1 MGATIGLRGCAEFLK
16 GVSVEL
22 QLETCYSSKWDV
34 LQMAEAMMSVDGG
47 GPPGLV
53 LGDSTNFLDRHEHL
67 GSEWGPI
74 EACLLY
80 TSDAADEE
88 ESVEPRWLRKIARS
102 KL

>member
-1 MGATIGLRGCAEFLK
+1 MMHNRRWGKRLTGPRTITVPVELRKMGATIGLRGCAEFLK

-53 LGDSTNFLDRHEHL
+53 LGGSTNFLDRHEHL

-74 EACLLY
+74 EA
-80 TSDAADEE
+80 
-88 ESVEPRWLRKIARS
+88 
-102 KL
+102 

>member
-22 QLETCYSSKWDV
+22 QLETYYSSKWDV

-74 EACLLY
+74 EA
-80 TSDAADEE
+80 
-88 ESVEPRWLRKIARS
+88 
-102 KL
+102 